1 MIKQL
6 LIVGIL
12 LLNGLA
18 LFAQPKIAPAQP
30 KLIVGIVV
38 ENFRPEYLY
47 QYQQYFH
54 KDGLLK
60 LMQEGSS
67 SFHVQHN
74 YLVRESLPAY
84 ASIVTGLD
92 PSSHGIVGNQWYDK
106 QNGKVVDA
114 CFDDRYTSTGNSAYT
129 GKVSVQNLLY
139 PTVSDQLK
147 VSRSGKPKVF
157 SIATD
162 MNTAVL
168 MGGFSANAA
177 YWFDD
182 LTGNWVSNS
191 YYLSTLPS
199 WVDQFNVK
207 KLPEV
212 YRSKTW
218 SRVYD
223 KFKYPDEFDQNLFDT
238 GFGKKQVNF
247 PYDLSKINDK
257 DYRTILQTPFASN
270 LTLDFVGNCIMNE
283 QLGKDD
289 VTDILMIGFSGFA
302 YAEQIFSPFSDEI
315 ADMVYRFDQDIAYL
329 LNFLDQEIG
338 RENVLIYLTSSGQLS
353 LPREMYKSQR
363 IPSGDFDPVRMTTLL
378 KAYMNAE
385 FGAGEW
391 VVNYL
396 NQQIF
401 LNQKLINDSRL
412 SMQEVNEKVIDLL
425 MEMTAIT
432 YANSSANL
440 KSLEYHS
447 GTNRLMQASFHPE
460 RSGDI
465 FIQLRKGYTE
475 NKSVLNPVENY
486 RDADV
491 PLFFYGW
498 KIRRQSILRPLSV
511 TGIAATLSE
520 ILNLPSDAQMGR
532 PIEEILS
539 Q

>member
-1 MIKQL
+1 MIRPL
-6 LIVGIL
+6 LFAGIFL
-12 LLNGLA
+12 ATGFA
-18 LFAQPKIAPAQP
+18 LFAQPKIAPSQP

-54 KDGLLK
+54 KEGLLK

-92 PSSHGIVGNQWYDK
+92 PSSHGIVGNQWYNK
-106 QNGKVVDA
+106 QKGEITEA
-114 CFDDRYTSTGNSAYT
+114 CFDDRYASLGQSAYT
-129 GKVSVQNLLY
+129 GKVSVQNLLF
-139 PTVSDQLK
+139 PAVSDRLK
-147 VSRSGKPKVF
+147 VARSGKAKVF
-157 SIATD
+157 SISTD
-162 MNTAVL
+162 MNAAVL
-168 MGGFSANAA
+168 LGGFSANAA
-177 YWFDD
+177 FWFDD
-182 LTGNWVSNS
+182 ITGNWVSNT
-191 YYLSTLPS
+191 YYQNTLPL
-199 WVDQFNVK
+199 WVDQFNAK
-207 KLPEV
+207 RLPEL
-212 YRSKTW
+212 YRSRTW
-218 SRVYD
+218 SRIYD

-238 GFGKKQVNF
+238 GFSKKLVNF
-247 PYDLSKINDK
+247 PYELSKINESN
-257 DYRTILQTPFASN
+257 YRTLLQTPFAAN
-270 LTLDFVGNCIMNE
+270 LTLDFVSNCIVNE

-289 VTDILMIGFSGFA
+289 VTDMLMIGFNGFA

-329 LNFLDQEIG
+329 LNFLEKEIG
-338 RENVLIYLTSSGQLS
+338 KENVLVYLTSSGQLS
-353 LPREMYKSQR
+353 LPKEMYKSQR
-363 IPSGDFDPVRMTTLL
+363 IPSGDFDPIRMTTLL

-396 NQQIF
+396 NQQIV
-401 LNQKLINDSRL
+401 LNQKLIKDSRL
-412 SMQEVNEKVIDLL
+412 SVQEVNEKVVDLL
-425 MEMTAIT
+425 MEMSAIT
-432 YANSSANL
+432 YANSAFNL
-440 KSLEYHS
+440 KTMEYQS

-475 NKSVLNPVENY
+475 GKSVLNPSENY
-486 RDADV
+486 SDADV

-498 KIRRQSILRPLSV
+498 KVRRQVILRPLSV
-511 TGIAATLSE
+511 TGIASTLSE

-532 PIEEILS
+532 PIEEILP
-539 Q
+539 